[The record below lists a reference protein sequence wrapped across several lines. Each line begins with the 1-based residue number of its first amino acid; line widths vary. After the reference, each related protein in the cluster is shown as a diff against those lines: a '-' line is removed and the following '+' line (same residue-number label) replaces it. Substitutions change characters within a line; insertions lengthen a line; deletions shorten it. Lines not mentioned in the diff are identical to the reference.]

1 MQQISLSLKK
11 NQKNPPKQHIEVIY
25 GFDSKPQICNI
36 AIKEL
41 AADYCCEETVKNW
54 ENPTR
59 LNSVAAVRD
68 RNHGVVN
75 TLIHACMVDPF
86 SSQHR
91 NISFHHYFFI
101 FRYVHHACK
110 VLSKQNNTQIL
121 GIDVPNSLISVVKE
135 TSQIRVLI
143 RRPDGVFDKQPTT
156 LLSTS

>member
-11 NQKNPPKQHIEVIY
+11 NKPPPPKQHIEVIY

-110 VLSKQNNTQIL
+110 VLSKQNKTT
-121 GIDVPNSLISVVKE
+121 PRFWASMCP
-135 TSQIRVLI
+135 TVL
-143 RRPDGVFDKQPTT
+143 
-156 LLSTS
+156 